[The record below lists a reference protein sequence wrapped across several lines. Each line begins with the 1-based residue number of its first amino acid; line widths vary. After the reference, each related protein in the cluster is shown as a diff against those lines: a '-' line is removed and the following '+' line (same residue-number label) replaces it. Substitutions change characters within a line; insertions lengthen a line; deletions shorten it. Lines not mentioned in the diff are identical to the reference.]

1 MFLRH
6 FYRVAMCC
14 VGLGLVSAT
23 GSAASFSFQG
33 TFSTDDQSQVFS
45 FVAGPGAAVLR
56 TWGFAGGTNAN
67 SIVIPAGGF
76 DPILSLFGPGPLI
89 ASTPL
94 LATNDN
100 GAGNVP
106 ADPGSGEHFDSFIDT
121 ASPVVALTPGL
132 VYFLILTES
141 DNSPLSNT
149 YGGGFSEQGQGNF
162 TQSLYPCG
170 PGPFCDIDFDQRNGN
185 WAVDITGVA
194 SAQAVTAGVPEPNTF
209 LLVACALA
217 GVLATWRRKHSSA
230 RQSS

>member
-6 FYRVAMCC
+6 FYRVAMCY
-14 VGLGLVSAT
+14 VGLSLVPSTVSA
-23 GSAASFSFQG
+23 SSFSFQG
-33 TFSTDDQSQVFS
+33 TFLTDDQMQIFS
-45 FVAGPGAAVLR
+45 FVAGPSAAVLR

-67 SIVIPAGGF
+67 STLIPAGGF
-76 DPILSLFGPGPLI
+76 DPILSLFGPGNLI

-106 ADPGSGEHFDSFIDT
+106 ADPGSGEHFDAFINT
-121 ASPVVALTPGL
+121 ASPVVTLTPGL
-132 VYFLILTES
+132 TYFLILTES

-162 TQSLYPCG
+162 TQILYPCG
-170 PGPFCDIDFDQRNGN
+170 PGPFCDIDFNQRNGN
-185 WAVDITGVA
+185 WAVDITGVT
-194 SAQAVTAGVPEPNTF
+194 SAQVVTTGTPEPNSV

-217 GVLATWRRKHSSA
+217 GVLATWRRKHSTA